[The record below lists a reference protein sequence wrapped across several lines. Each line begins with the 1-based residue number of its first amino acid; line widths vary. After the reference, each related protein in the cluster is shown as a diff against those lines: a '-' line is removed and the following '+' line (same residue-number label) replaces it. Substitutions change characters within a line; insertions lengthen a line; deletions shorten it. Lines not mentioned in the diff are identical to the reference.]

1 MNVKVNKVF
10 RGVEKF
16 MAPSG
21 YMMQRDV
28 YDVLLTEDEVGKDNE
43 IIKAGTKVAN
53 SYGKPSP
60 IGKMMGRS
68 NRKSRRVAE
77 NAKRKKK

>member
-28 YDVLLTEDEVGKDNE
+28 FDVLLTEDEPGKDGE

-53 SYGKPSP
+53 SYGKSIP
-60 IGKMMGRS
+60 IGQMTGKS
-68 NRKSRRVAE
+68 NRKSRRVAMS
-77 NAKRKKK
+77 KGKKK